1 MRYDINA
8 FYENMYRILD
18 ERDIPLKEIYT
29 AIGMAQANFSN
40 AYNRKNGKKFSINQM
55 LAIAEYL
62 GCSLDFLFTN
72 KIEDSGE
79 RYLKIPEMSKW
90 TYADFFQLIFSLRKS
105 GSELTFVN
113 TKVTDKFNKNV
124 EVTAITFLKTINLQ
138 HSFWDD
144 HLINSVIKEWA
155 QILDSTESLDDDSKE
170 LMINTWEQKKI
181 QQLENIVLADDHKS
195 YVIDEKTK
203 QYQVVTES
211 K

>member
-113 TKVTDKFNKNV
+113 TKVTDKFNQDV

>member
-40 AYNRKNGKKFSINQM
+40 AYNRKNGKKFSISQM

>member
-8 FYENMYRILD
+8 FYENMHRILD

-40 AYNRKNGKKFSINQM
+40 AYNRKNGKKFSIDQM
-55 LAIAEYL
+55 LAIAEYFE
-62 GCSLDFLFTN
+62 CSLDFLFTN
-72 KIEDSGE
+72 KTEDSGE

-90 TYADFFQLIFSLRKS
+90 TYADLFQLIFSLRKS

-113 TKVTDKFNKNV
+113 TKVTDKFDQDV
-124 EVTAITFLKTINLQ
+124 EVTAITFLKTINL
-138 HSFWDD
+138 HKSFWDD

-170 LMINTWEQKKI
+170 LMVNTWEQKKI
-181 QQLENIVLADDHKS
+181 QQLKYIVLADDHKS
-195 YVIDEKTK
+195 YVIDENTK

-211 K
+211 N

>member
-113 TKVTDKFNKNV
+113 TKVTDKFNKDV

-195 YVIDEKTK
+195 YVIDKKTK